1 MQRWL
6 AFAILMAG
14 GFLPPVDFFIVNV
27 ALPTIRDS
35 LAATPAQ
42 TQLVISGYAAGY
54 AVFLITGGRLGDLYG
69 RRRCFLLGM
78 VLFTLTNVLCGIAP
92 NANLLLVGRVLQGL
106 AAALLAPQVLGA
118 VRALY
123 ADPRALSKA
132 LSIFGITMGLAAAV
146 GQFSGGALVAWNP
159 LDLGWRAIFLIKI
172 PVCLPILLAAWRFLP
187 ETGGGQNTRL
197 DLVGAGLISVALAAV
212 VVPLSQGREL
222 GWPLWVFVV
231 LASAPCLIVVF
242 LWHQDRLAKSG
253 GMPLV
258 DLRLFAIPSFRRGV
272 LVATLFFFT
281 TSFYFLFGIYQQA
294 GLGVNP
300 LWTGLAILPYG
311 LGLFL
316 GPIVSAPFQ
325 RLQPKLLAIG
335 MSIQVTFYV
344 LIGVLVAIGITDWR
358 LSGVVFLAGLGQ
370 GVAFPR
376 LYNTILG
383 QVPSDQAGVAS
394 GITNSALQMGA
405 AVSAA
410 AIGSLFFSVLDGQTT
425 ERAYAHA
432 FSIAQWTLS
441 AALGI
446 AMVLAIP
453 VAIKKAR

>member
-123 ADPRALSKA
+123 ADPRALSEA
-132 LSIFGITMGLAAAV
+132 LSTFGVTMGLAAAV

-344 LIGVLVAIGITDWR
+344 LIGVLVAVGITDWR

-453 VAIKKAR
+453 VAIKKAL